1 MEDATFELMAG
12 EQRKV
17 KGEIAFIS
25 DQTYNIDDMDAKFC
39 MISLSYTGCYCLRC
53 TKLIDPARRGMVEI
67 DGEETEPPLIETPNS
82 MFGQIIAIH
91 VRRYLRQY
99 DREYHIVYRG
109 AFDVDGEPIEPFAFT
124 LKTLP
129 RAQVQFG
136 RHDELVLQAAREC
149 MVLLKNDGAL
159 PLGKGACV
167 NAFGAASVVFRS
179 GCLGAGKI
187 NPRYGIRVKEGI
199 EQYSGLCL
207 NEALYEFYTAE
218 RDVLPP
224 EEMLADARAR
234 SDTALV
240 FISRSSSEAHDMP
253 LDKGGYYLTDEE
265 RSLLTGVRERFPKT
279 VVILNTAYPIEMGWA
294 EQPGISAVL
303 WTGLCG
309 MAGGRALAE
318 ILEGRVNP
326 SGKLAC
332 TWAYDYSDYPTA
344 KNFLPKEEILRRY
357 GSMGVSFSTIAYEEG
372 MYVGYRYFTQFGKPA
387 AFLFG
392 HGMSYTSF
400 DKEVISAEYTAS
412 AVCVR
417 VKVTNS
423 GKAAGKEVC
432 MLYAAYPELSDQ
444 PVRLVAFG
452 KTGELAPGEECIL
465 ELTAKAEDLSVYEQ
479 PTARFVLPRRADI
492 LLGGTPDRALTVY
505 RMEAKEDAVVRK
517 SFSLTRCPVALE
529 ELSGRTPTVSGTWTR
544 AYFKEETD
552 GKLPYKAALPDWDEP
567 CAELTGG
574 GETIPF
580 DEVAAGR
587 RPLTDFVAQLSV
599 RELARLIVGGKTGWG
614 VGDKGYAGSL
624 ERGGGMERYGL
635 PEYYFAD
642 GNNGVNVN
650 QPNIGFPTSGAMCST
665 WNMELVEQEGQ
676 AIAEEARAMGLNCIL
691 APAMNIQ
698 RDPLCGRHSEYFSED
713 PFLAGTMAGHQA
725 KGLEAGG
732 VAACIKH
739 LFANNC
745 ELMRNT
751 SNSLM
756 TERTAREIYL
766 RAFETAFRVH
776 MPKAVMTSYNAVN
789 GVYPADDPRLLI
801 GWLRGE
807 LGFDGVVMTD
817 WNGYG
822 DEGVPAIVRAGIG
835 WVAPGAPDDTYV
847 APIVEAVERGELS
860 KALLQRRAMQ
870 LLKVVLATL

>member
-99 DREYHIVYRG
+99 DREYHIVFRG

-240 FISRSSSEAHDMP
+240 FISRSSSEAHEMP

-400 DKEVISAEYTAS
+400 EKEVISAEYTAG

-465 ELTAKAEDLSVYEQ
+465 ELTAKAEDLSIGW
-479 PTARFVLPRRADI
+479 RRRKMRSC
-492 LLGGTPDRALTVY
+492 GRAFLSH
-505 RMEAKEDAVVRK
+505 DAPLRLR
-517 SFSLTRCPVALE
+517 SCP
-529 ELSGRTPTVSGTWTR
+529 G
-544 AYFKEETD
+544 
-552 GKLPYKAALPDWDEP
+552 
-567 CAELTGG
+567 
-574 GETIPF
+574 
-580 DEVAAGR
+580 GR
-587 RPLTDFVAQLSV
+587 R
-599 RELARLIVGGKTGWG
+599 R
-614 VGDKGYAGSL
+614 
-624 ERGGGMERYGL
+624 
-635 PEYYFAD
+635 
-642 GNNGVNVN
+642 
-650 QPNIGFPTSGAMCST
+650 
-665 WNMELVEQEGQ
+665 
-676 AIAEEARAMGLNCIL
+676 
-691 APAMNIQ
+691 
-698 RDPLCGRHSEYFSED
+698 
-713 PFLAGTMAGHQA
+713 
-725 KGLEAGG
+725 
-732 VAACIKH
+732 
-739 LFANNC
+739 
-745 ELMRNT
+745 
-751 SNSLM
+751 
-756 TERTAREIYL
+756 
-766 RAFETAFRVH
+766 
-776 MPKAVMTSYNAVN
+776 
-789 GVYPADDPRLLI
+789 
-801 GWLRGE
+801 
-807 LGFDGVVMTD
+807 
-817 WNGYG
+817 
-822 DEGVPAIVRAGIG
+822 
-835 WVAPGAPDDTYV
+835 
-847 APIVEAVERGELS
+847 
-860 KALLQRRAMQ
+860 
-870 LLKVVLATL
+870 